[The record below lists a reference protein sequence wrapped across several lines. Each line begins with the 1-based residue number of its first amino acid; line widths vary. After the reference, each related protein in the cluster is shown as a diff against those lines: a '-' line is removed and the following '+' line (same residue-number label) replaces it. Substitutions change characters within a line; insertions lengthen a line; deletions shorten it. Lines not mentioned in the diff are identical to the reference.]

1 VRVFIII
8 FLSTVFLK
16 LNAQDIHFSQ
26 FKNSKIN
33 INPALTGDQESDY
46 LAILQRR
53 SQWGSVTDPF
63 KTISIAFYRKD
74 IYKQYSFAI
83 EFLND
88 VAGLSDFATTG
99 FNASSSLKL
108 LNNKDQVFSFG
119 LGLGAFQRS
128 YDFNSLTF
136 YENEQFIANKLLFV
150 DLFTGIFYQKKINTL
165 SKIDLGFSAY
175 HINNPNQSFTSS
187 NENTPAKY
195 ITHIDYNLMY
205 NDFNIIPSVFYSY
218 QANQKEFIF
227 GLELTDQI
235 KRFNDKINL
244 SAALYCRYND
254 AVIPSLSFSFEKLDF
269 NISYD
274 VNISD
279 FSKAS
284 NNFGGLEF
292 AVMYHW
298 NKKKVKNKN
307 KFICPRYL

>member
-1 VRVFIII
+1 MRVFIII

-74 IYKQYSFAI
+74 IYKQCSFAI
-83 EFLND
+83 EFLDD

-99 FNASSSLKL
+99 FNVSSSLKL

-227 GLELTDQI
+227 GLELADQI

-254 AVIPSLSFSFEKLDF
+254 AVIPSLSFSF
-269 NISYD
+269 
-274 VNISD
+274 
-279 FSKAS
+279 
-284 NNFGGLEF
+284 
-292 AVMYHW
+292 
-298 NKKKVKNKN
+298 
-307 KFICPRYL
+307 